1 MSINLSI
8 NLPTSTPSHNASETG
23 QAGELKR
30 PAPMTRFLSL
40 PTLSHDG
47 GSRPVAKA
55 RLKVWKP
62 SPPNNPQIALRRA
75 VQRVVA
81 RVKTCRQHPPGAG
94 RLADADRSE
103 TARRILNRF
112 LQQLP
117 GSPCTEPFTRA
128 LVSQTAVVKKPRMQ
142 TAFPRG
148 EAGFPL
154 ERGKRSAVVVYLSLI
169 RDGSGVGSQ
178 RKERSSFKT
187 SSPSLIRTRQAPSPS
202 SS

>member
-62 SPPNNPQIALRRA
+62 LPPNNPQIALRRA

-81 RVKTCRQHPPGAG
+81 RVKTCRQQPPGAG

-142 TAFPRG
+142 TGRPTVLAVPSALPYAERKPREESHVHRQG
-148 EAGFPL
+148 SRRHR
-154 ERGKRSAVVVYLSLI
+154 RGTRHRKNLKVFSL
-169 RDGSGVGSQ
+169 
-178 RKERSSFKT
+178 KT
-187 SSPSLIRTRQAPSPS
+187 DKFELL
-202 SS
+202 